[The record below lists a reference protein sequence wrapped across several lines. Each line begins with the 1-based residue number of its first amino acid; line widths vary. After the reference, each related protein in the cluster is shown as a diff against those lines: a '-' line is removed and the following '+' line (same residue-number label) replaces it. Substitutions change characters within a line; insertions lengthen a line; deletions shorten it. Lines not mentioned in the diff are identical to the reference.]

1 MMTAFLSGEIY
12 RRIVQRNLTIK
23 MPAGVPP
30 AVAKSFAALIP
41 AFITLTVFLLINAAV
56 TQIFHTNLH
65 DVIYHTVQ
73 APLVGL
79 GSGIIPTLIAVF
91 FIQILWFF
99 GLHGQIIINSVMDP
113 IWNTLQV
120 ENLVAYTAGK
130 EIPHI
135 ISKPFMEIYTVGMG
149 GTGMTLAIVIAILLF
164 MKSKQMK
171 QISKLGLAPGIFNV
185 NEPVIFGLPIVM
197 NPIIII
203 PWVIAPMVVT
213 LVTYLAMSAGIV
225 PLLPA

>member
-1 MMTAFLSGEIY
+1 
-12 RRIVQRNLTIK
+12 
-23 MPAGVPP
+23 
-30 AVAKSFAALIP
+30 
-41 AFITLTVFLLINAAV
+41 
-56 TQIFHTNLH
+56 
-65 DVIYHTVQ
+65 
-73 APLVGL
+73 
-79 GSGIIPTLIAVF
+79 
-91 FIQILWFF
+91 
-99 GLHGQIIINSVMDP
+99 
-113 IWNTLQV
+113 
-120 ENLVAYTAGK
+120 
-130 EIPHI
+130 
-135 ISKPFMEIYTVGMG
+135 MEIYTVGMG

>member
-1 MMTAFLSGEIY
+1 
-12 RRIVQRNLTIK
+12 
-23 MPAGVPP
+23 
-30 AVAKSFAALIP
+30 
-41 AFITLTVFLLINAAV
+41 
-56 TQIFHTNLH
+56 
-65 DVIYHTVQ
+65 
-73 APLVGL
+73 
-79 GSGIIPTLIAVF
+79 
-91 FIQILWFF
+91 
-99 GLHGQIIINSVMDP
+99 
-113 IWNTLQV
+113 
-120 ENLVAYTAGK
+120 
-130 EIPHI
+130 
-135 ISKPFMEIYTVGMG
+135 
-149 GTGMTLAIVIAILLF
+149 

>member
-1 MMTAFLSGEIY
+1 
-12 RRIVQRNLTIK
+12 
-23 MPAGVPP
+23 
-30 AVAKSFAALIP
+30 
-41 AFITLTVFLLINAAV
+41 
-56 TQIFHTNLH
+56 
-65 DVIYHTVQ
+65 
-73 APLVGL
+73 
-79 GSGIIPTLIAVF
+79 
-91 FIQILWFF
+91 
-99 GLHGQIIINSVMDP
+99 MDP

-120 ENLVAYTAGK
+120 ENLAAYTAGK

-149 GTGMTLAIVIAILLF
+149 GTGMTLAIVISILLF

-225 PLLPA
+225 PPPTGVTVPWTVPLFINGIMATNSVMGGIMQLVNLCIVFVIWFPFLKALDKLNMAKEKEAETEQHARDDSMSM

>member
-1 MMTAFLSGEIY
+1 
-12 RRIVQRNLTIK
+12 
-23 MPAGVPP
+23 
-30 AVAKSFAALIP
+30 
-41 AFITLTVFLLINAAV
+41 
-56 TQIFHTNLH
+56 
-65 DVIYHTVQ
+65 
-73 APLVGL
+73 
-79 GSGIIPTLIAVF
+79 
-91 FIQILWFF
+91 
-99 GLHGQIIINSVMDP
+99 
-113 IWNTLQV
+113 
-120 ENLVAYTAGK
+120 
-130 EIPHI
+130 
-135 ISKPFMEIYTVGMG
+135 MEIYTVGMG

-225 PLLPA
+225 PPPTGVTVPWTVPFSLTGLWRPIPSWAALCSWSTSVLCLSSGSRFLKRWTN

>member
-1 MMTAFLSGEIY
+1 
-12 RRIVQRNLTIK
+12 
-23 MPAGVPP
+23 
-30 AVAKSFAALIP
+30 
-41 AFITLTVFLLINAAV
+41 
-56 TQIFHTNLH
+56 
-65 DVIYHTVQ
+65 
-73 APLVGL
+73 
-79 GSGIIPTLIAVF
+79 
-91 FIQILWFF
+91 
-99 GLHGQIIINSVMDP
+99 
-113 IWNTLQV
+113 
-120 ENLVAYTAGK
+120 
-130 EIPHI
+130 
-135 ISKPFMEIYTVGMG
+135 MEIYTVGMG

-225 PLLPA
+225 PPPTGVTVPWAVPLFINGIMATNSVMGGIMQLVNLCIVFVIWFPFLKALDKLNMAKEKEAETEQHARDDSMSM